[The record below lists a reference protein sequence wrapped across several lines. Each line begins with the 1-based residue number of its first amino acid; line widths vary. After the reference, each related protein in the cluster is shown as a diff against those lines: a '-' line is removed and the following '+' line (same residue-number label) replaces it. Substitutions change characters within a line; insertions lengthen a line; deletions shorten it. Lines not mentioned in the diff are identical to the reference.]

1 MLRQL
6 EVTFE
11 IELISQWE
19 ALVAELQGG
28 STTPKSSPR
37 LRRQSMSDASTEQQ
51 RADVLRSI
59 GALREELTS
68 VSELVQRPKEGCT
81 SHAEHHGH
89 HLGAVEQRAQEL
101 KVRFLMLTECV

>member
-1 MLRQL
+1 
-6 EVTFE
+6 
-11 IELISQWE
+11 ELISQWE

-37 LRRQSMSDASTEQQ
+37 LRRQSMSDVSTEQQ

-68 VSELVQRPKEGCT
+68 VSELVQKPQEGRT
-81 SHAEHHGH
+81 SHTEQCGH
-89 HLGAVEQRAQEL
+89 HLGAVERRAQEL
-101 KVRFLMLTECV
+101 KVRFLTLTECV